1 MNDTTLLA
9 RGALRARRAG
19 ELLWTMA
26 RYGASPLLRR
36 VLRLGQASPSGPV
49 RLRLAMEHLG
59 LTYVKLGQYLAM
71 RFDILPPEVC
81 RELGRLFEGV
91 EPMPPQVVS
100 EMITV
105 GLGQPP
111 EQLYASFSPTPTAS
125 ASVGQVHEART
136 LDGMKVAVKVQRK
149 GIERVLRAD
158 TSNLRALT
166 RLVDAFHVLG
176 ALSATDLLAQ
186 FTTWTFRELDFVLE
200 GRTAE
205 QVGKGALRFERIP
218 SVRWDLTCPLVL
230 TLEFVEGLSM
240 AQIVA
245 EVEAG
250 RRTALAVSHPEIDVD
265 EVLHN
270 ATFAILSQIFVRGHF
285 HGDPHPG
292 NVLVQEGNT
301 VAFVDFGIFGVLQP
315 FDQEILSG
323 QIENLAVGRIED
335 SLRYY
340 RWQLT
345 ATDDSDIE
353 GFRREARQVLQNWY
367 DVSIRPGA
375 SLKERHIGKYIGQ
388 MVDISRR
395 YRLRYDMSYVLYWR
409 ALNALDSTSLRL
421 SPNFDMVAE
430 LRQFFA
436 ELRPGPVR
444 RLLETVTNLRTLGP
458 LMDMA
463 GTEAP
468 LVADLLA
475 RTSRGWPLDHYST
488 TSSAETQRSTGR
500 RLRLLSGSLT
510 SLSVLVLAVRL
521 GTTATVR
528 DLAVVAASALLALS
542 LVGTVWP

>member
-1 MNDTTLLA
+1 MLA

-26 RYGASPLLRR
+26 RYGSSPLLRR

-91 EPMPPQVVS
+91 EPMHPQVVS

-105 GLGQPP
+105 GLGRPP

-176 ALSATDLLAQ
+176 ALSATELLAQ

-205 QVGKGALRFERIP
+205 QVGKGALQFEKIP
-218 SVRWDLTCPLVL
+218 RVRWDLTCPLVL

-250 RRTALAVSHPEIDVD
+250 
-265 EVLHN
+265 
-270 ATFAILSQIFVRGHF
+270 
-285 HGDPHPG
+285 
-292 NVLVQEGNT
+292 
-301 VAFVDFGIFGVLQP
+301 
-315 FDQEILSG
+315 
-323 QIENLAVGRIED
+323 
-335 SLRYY
+335 
-340 RWQLT
+340 
-345 ATDDSDIE
+345 
-353 GFRREARQVLQNWY
+353 
-367 DVSIRPGA
+367 
-375 SLKERHIGKYIGQ
+375 
-388 MVDISRR
+388 
-395 YRLRYDMSYVLYWR
+395 
-409 ALNALDSTSLRL
+409 
-421 SPNFDMVAE
+421 
-430 LRQFFA
+430 
-436 ELRPGPVR
+436 
-444 RLLETVTNLRTLGP
+444 
-458 LMDMA
+458 
-463 GTEAP
+463 
-468 LVADLLA
+468 A
-475 RTSRGWPLDHYST
+475 RTRWL
-488 TSSAETQRSTGR
+488 
-500 RLRLLSGSLT
+500 SLT
-510 SLSVLVLAVRL
+510 PR
-521 GTTATVR
+521 
-528 DLAVVAASALLALS
+528 
-542 LVGTVWP
+542 